1 MCRCQ
6 SLSFQLL
13 LFSKLCFNPIVIVV
27 ICCCCCLLCCCCCS
41 PPLLFFFCFCF
52 FVFLLVL
59 WCLNTRAAPPPCVC
73 DAAVYPARAGKRQGR
88 PALHQSERTLSAARG
103 TFSSASIGTARG
115 RLLSVARK
123 RSMSGDALGKVARAG
138 ATQGQAAGRKR
149 SSSSMHAS
157 EGPAASR
164 VPRGG
169 HTAHD
174 LASSSLARP
183 WLHPH
188 VVQGVLTD

>member
-1 MCRCQ
+1 MQ
-6 SLSFQLL
+6 HLL
-13 LFSKLCFNPIVIVV
+13 HAFATLPFIQR
-27 ICCCCCLLCCCCCS
+27 
-41 PPLLFFFCFCF
+41 
-52 FVFLLVL
+52 VL
-59 WCLNTRAAPPPCVC
+59 ENVK
-73 DAAVYPARAGKRQGR
+73 DALPSTKVK
-88 PALHQSERTLSAARG
+88 RTLSAARG